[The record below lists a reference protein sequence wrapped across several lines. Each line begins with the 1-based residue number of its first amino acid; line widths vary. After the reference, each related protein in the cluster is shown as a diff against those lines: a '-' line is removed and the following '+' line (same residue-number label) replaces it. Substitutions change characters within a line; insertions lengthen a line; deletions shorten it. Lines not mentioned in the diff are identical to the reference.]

1 MLLGPL
7 AIAFPL
13 AWASSPQQ
21 GAQQVLAEACYAC
34 HGPDGGSR
42 RAGLRLDRAGLVEL
56 EAQSSPL
63 LEAGSELL
71 ARVRSDDP
79 DLRMPP
85 PEAKHELSAGQI
97 GLLEDWI
104 AGGAPIEEHWS
115 FGPLRP
121 GGEEIDGAIE
131 RRAHE
136 AGLEL
141 SPPADPRTWLRR
153 AAFVLT
159 GLPPDQDQL
168 ERFLADDGP
177 GAQGAALD
185 RLFAS
190 PRYGERMAVD
200 WLDVARY
207 ADTYGYQSDV
217 ERPVWPWRDW
227 VIQAFQAGM
236 GYDEFVRLQLAG
248 DLIPGADQDSRLATA
263 FQRLHRQTN
272 EGGSVEEEYRLEYV
286 GDRTHTFGTAFLGL
300 TLECA
305 RCHDHK
311 FDPISQAEYYSLT
324 SLFANIDES
333 GLYSHFTNATPTPAL
348 TLVPERERAA
358 QGRRMEELRA
368 AAGAVL
374 AGPQPIP
381 RLEGWYPL
389 DAIGDKRELVNLVPG
404 GDPGQAGG
412 GLRIEDGAIAF
423 DGDSPA
429 SFPGVGQRRR
439 WEAMSYALWLRIPS
453 AYERAVVLHRS
464 KAWHDSGSRGYQ
476 LLIEDG
482 RVSASW
488 IHFWPGDALRVRTLE
503 ALEPGAWAH
512 VAVSYDGSSRA
523 AGVRIWLDGE
533 PAELEVVRDG
543 LRRKIIGGA
552 EGDLTLGERFRD
564 RGLRGGQVRRLAV
577 FDGAIDDGIAQ
588 VLALRHGGMEH
599 LDSILSTKKLGLLD
613 PPADRSPLADLA
625 NELDRLPQIMV
636 MEELPEPRPTHILVR
651 GSYLSPGDQVQ
662 PDVPAALPPW
672 PADAP
677 RNRLGLA
684 QWLLDDAQPLAA
696 RVAVNRLW
704 QQVFGRGL
712 VETPEDFGVQGTPPS
727 HPGLLDQLS
736 LEFIESGW
744 DVRALL
750 RRLLLSDA
758 FRRSS
763 VMSAT
768 NRELDPDNRLL
779 ASAPRARL
787 SAEMLR
793 DHALG
798 LAGLLVEKVGGP
810 PVRPYQPA
818 GIWKEVSGRTY
829 VASKGEG
836 LYRRSLYTIWKRTA
850 PPPSMELL
858 DAAKRDV
865 CVARRQTTNTPLQS
879 LVLWNDPQF
888 VEASRGFAQAMVLGS
903 ADDGERIERAFLE
916 ATGRGPLDA
925 ESAALRRLLD
935 DLRAEFAQDPGAA
948 AELLAVG
955 ASTADPSID
964 PGELAAWTCVL
975 NTLVASDACV
985 VLR

>member
-1 MLLGPL
+1 MPLGPL
-7 AIAFPL
+7 AIASAL
-13 AWASSPQQ
+13 AWASNPQES
-21 GAQQVLAEACYAC
+21 AQQVLAEACYAC

-42 RAGLRLDRAGLVEL
+42 RANLRLDRTGLAEL
-56 EAQSSPL
+56 KAQGSPL
-63 LEAGSELL
+63 LHPGSEIL
-71 ARVRSDDP
+71 ARVRSADP
-79 DLRMPP
+79 GLRMPP
-85 PEAKHELSAGQI
+85 PEAKLELSPGQI
-97 GLLEDWI
+97 GLLEEWI
-104 AGGAPIEEHWS
+104 AGGGRVEEHWS
-115 FGPLRP
+115 YGPLRP
-121 GGEEIDGAIE
+121 GTEGIDGAIE
-131 RRAHE
+131 RRASE
-136 AGLEL
+136 AGLKL
-141 SPPADPRTWLRR
+141 APPAEPRTWLRR

-168 ERFLADDGP
+168 ELFLADDSA
-177 GAQGAALD
+177 GAHDAALD

-227 VIQAFQAGM
+227 VIRAFQEGM

-311 FDPISQAEYYSLT
+311 FDPISQAEYYSLS

-333 GLYSHFTNATPTPAL
+333 GLYSHFTDATPTPAL
-348 TLVPERERAA
+348 TLVPEWERATR
-358 QGRRMEELRA
+358 GRRLEELEVA
-368 AAGAVL
+368 AEAAL
-374 AGPQPIP
+374 AGPQPVP
-381 RLEGWYPL
+381 RVEGWYPL
-389 DAIGDKRELVNLVPG
+389 DEIGAGRELVNLVPG
-404 GDPGQAGG
+404 GDSGSAGG
-412 GLRIEDGAIAF
+412 GLRAEGGAIVF

-429 SFPGVGQRRR
+429 RFPGIGQRQR
-439 WEAMSYALWLRIPS
+439 WEPMSYALWLHIPV

-476 LLIEDG
+476 LLVENG
-482 RVSASW
+482 HVSASW
-488 IHFWPGDALRVRTLE
+488 IHFWPGDAMRVRTLQGV
-503 ALEPGAWAH
+503 EPGSWVH

-523 AGVRIWLDGE
+523 AGVQIWLDGK
-533 PAELEVVRDG
+533 PAKLEVVRDG
-543 LRRKIIGGA
+543 LRRKIIDGA

-564 RGLRGGQVRRLAV
+564 RGLRGGQVRGLVV
-577 FDGAIDDGIAQ
+577 FDGAIDGGIAQ
-588 VLALRHGGMEH
+588 VLALHRASLQD
-599 LDSILSTKKLGLLD
+599 LDALLSARKRSQSN
-613 PPADRSPLADLA
+613 PPADRSALADLA
-625 NELDRLPQIMV
+625 RERDRLPQIMV

-672 PADAP
+672 PEGAP

-684 QWLLDDAQPLAA
+684 EWLLDSAGPLTA

-712 VETPEDFGVQGTPPS
+712 VETPEDFGVQGVLPS
-727 HPGLLDQLS
+727 HPELLDQLS
-736 LEFIESGW
+736 LEFIDSGW

-750 RRLLLSDA
+750 RRLLLSSA

-763 VMSAT
+763 IMGEA

-798 LAGLLVEKVGGP
+798 LAGLLVERVGGR
-810 PVRPYQPA
+810 PVRPYQPK
-818 GIWKEVSGRTY
+818 GIWKEVSGRAYTP
-829 VASKGEG
+829 STGDG

-888 VEASRGFAQAMVLGS
+888 VEASRGFAQAMVLAY
-903 ADDGERIERAFLE
+903 ADDGERIERAFLR
-916 ATGRGPLDA
+916 ATGRGPIET
-925 ESAALRRLLD
+925 ESAALSHLLG
-935 DLRAEFAQDPGAA
+935 DLRAEFAQDPAAA

-955 ASTADPSID
+955 ASAPEPSID